1 MKDWRRT
8 VTCGELSSGDEGRQ
22 VVLNGWVTG
31 LRDHGGILFLDLRD
45 RYGRTQLVA
54 DTDAPAE
61 LLEEIRS
68 LQAET
73 VIAARGLVRLR
84 AEGQANPD
92 RTTGEIEVALQ
103 EIQVLGPSRPVPFE
117 IVDKEESSQETR
129 LRFRY
134 LDLRRRPMLEA
145 LEARS
150 RFLMAVRSRLHEEGF
165 LEVETPILTKA
176 TPEGARDY
184 LVPSRVHPGKFYAL
198 PQSPQLFKQLLMVGG
213 VDRYFQVAR
222 CFRDEDLR
230 ADRQPEFTQIDLEM
244 SFVEEEDVLSTVE
257 NMVSAA
263 FKEGFGIDAP
273 APFPRLT
280 WKEAMDRFGS
290 DKPDL
295 RFGLEIVDFTREAKD
310 SAFRVFS
317 GAVASGGVV
326 RGIRVPGGAERISR
340 KGLDALEGA
349 AREGGAKGL
358 AWLKIAAGG
367 KTAGPLSRFYQGEE
381 LEKLV
386 AAFGAG
392 EGDLLLFGAGGER
405 VVATSLGLVRS
416 ALGGMLDL
424 AKPGEFRF
432 LWVTDFPLFEK
443 EEKTGRW
450 GPSHHP
456 FTAPK
461 DWSLE
466 GLEEDP
472 GSLLSR
478 AYDLVLNG
486 SEVASGSIR
495 IHRADTQEEIFRF
508 LGIGPGEA
516 KAKFGFLLEA
526 LEYGAPPHGGIAL
539 GVDRLTAL
547 ALGLDSIREVIA
559 FPKTTSAACPL
570 TGAPSAVSPDQLEEL
585 GIRVTS
591 GEKPQGE

>member
-1 MKDWRRT
+1 MKDWRRN
-8 VTCGELSSGDEGRQ
+8 VTCGELTARDEGRE
-22 VVLNGWVTG
+22 VVLNGWVVG
-31 LRDHGGILFLDLRD
+31 VRDHGGILFLDLRD
-45 RYGRTQLVA
+45 RYGVTQLVA
-54 DTDAPAE
+54 DTDTPAE
-61 LLEEIRS
+61 LLERIRS

-73 VIAARGLVRLR
+73 VIAAAGKVRLR
-84 AEGQANPD
+84 APGRANPQ
-92 RTTGEIEVALQ
+92 RSTGEIEVALR
-103 EIQVLGPSRPVPFE
+103 EILVLGPSKPVPFE

-150 RFLMAVRSRLHEEGF
+150 RFLMAVRSCLHEEGF

-184 LVPSRVHPGKFYAL
+184 LVPSRVHPGRFYAL

-213 VDRYFQVAR
+213 VDKYFQVAR

-244 SFVEEEDVLSTVE
+244 SFVEEEDVLCAVE
-257 NMVSAA
+257 RMVSRA
-263 FKEGFGIDAP
+263 FREGFGIDSP
-273 APFPRLT
+273 SPFKRLT
-280 WKEAMDRFGS
+280 WKEAMARFGS

-295 RFGLEIVDFTREAKD
+295 RFGLEIVDFTGEAGD
-310 SAFRVFS
+310 SPFRVFS

-326 RGIRVPGGAERISR
+326 RGIRVPGGAGKVSR
-340 KGLDALEGA
+340 KGLEALEAA

-358 AWLKIAAGG
+358 AWLKVAGG
-367 KTAGPLSRFYQGEE
+367 KAAGPLARFYQGGA
-381 LEKLV
+381 LENLLGR
-386 AAFGAG
+386 FGA
-392 EGDLLLFGAGGER
+392 EDGDLLLFGAGEEGT
-405 VVATSLGLVRS
+405 VSLSLGQVRL
-416 ALGGMLDL
+416 ALGRMLDL
-424 AKPGEFRF
+424 APAGEYRF

-443 EEKTGRW
+443 EEESGRW

-466 GLEEDP
+466 GLEERP
-472 GSLLSR
+472 GEILSR

-495 IHRADTQEEIFRF
+495 IHRRDTQERIFRF
-508 LGIGPGEA
+508 LGISPEEA
-516 KAKFGFLLEA
+516 ERKFGFLLEA
-526 LEYGAPPHGGIAL
+526 LSFGAPPHGGIAL
-539 GVDRLTAL
+539 GVDRLVAL
-547 ALGLDSIREVIA
+547 ALGSDSIREVIA
-559 FPKTTSAACPL
+559 FPKTTSASCPL
-570 TGAPSAVSPDQLEEL
+570 TGAPSRVSSEQLREL
-585 GIRVTS
+585 GI
-591 GEKPQGE
+591 GLLEEKREG

>member
-1 MKDWRRT
+1 MKDWRRN
-8 VTCGELSSGDEGRQ
+8 VTCGELTARDEGRD
-22 VVLNGWVTG
+22 VVLNGWVVG
-31 LRDHGGILFLDLRD
+31 VRDHGGILFLDLRD
-45 RYGRTQLVA
+45 RYGVTQLVA
-54 DTDAPAE
+54 DTDAPAS

-73 VIAARGLVRLR
+73 VIAAKGKVRLR
-84 AEGQANPD
+84 APGRANPE
-92 RTTGEIEVALQ
+92 RSTGEIEVAVE
-103 EIQVLGPSRPVPFE
+103 EIQVLGSSRPVPFE

-134 LDLRRRPMLEA
+134 LDIRRRPMLRA

-150 RFLMAVRSRLHEEGF
+150 RFLMAAREWLHREGF

-184 LVPSRVHPGKFYAL
+184 LVPSRVHKGKFYAL

-244 SFVEEEDVLSTVE
+244 SFVEEEDVLAAVE
-257 NMVSAA
+257 AMVSSA
-263 FKEGFGIDAP
+263 FQGGFGIEAP
-273 APFPRLT
+273 LPFPRLT
-280 WKEAMDRFGS
+280 WKEAMVRFGS

-295 RFGLEIVDFTREAKD
+295 RFGLEIVDFTGNAKD

-326 RGIRVPGGAERISR
+326 RGIRVPGGAEKITR
-340 KGLDALEGA
+340 KGLDSLEAA

-358 AWLKIAAGG
+358 AWIKSAGG
-367 KTAGPLSRFYQGEE
+367 KTAGPLSKFYQGEE
-381 LEKLV
+381 WEKLRE
-386 AAFGAG
+386 AFGVE
-392 EGDLLLFGAGGER
+392 EGDLLLFGAGPEAQ
-405 VVATSLGLVRS
+405 VST
-416 ALGGMLDL
+416 ALGQVRTALGKMLDL
-424 AKPGEFRF
+424 ARPGEFRF
-432 LWVTDFPLFEK
+432 LWVTEFPLFEK
-443 EEKTGRW
+443 EEETGRW

-456 FTAPK
+456 FTAPR
-461 DWSLE
+461 DWSLQ
-466 GLEEDP
+466 GLEESP
-472 GSLLSR
+472 GEVLSR

-495 IHRADTQEEIFRF
+495 IHRADTQEKVFRF
-508 LGIGPGEA
+508 LGISPEEA
-516 KAKFGFLLEA
+516 ERKFGFLLEA
-526 LEYGAPPHGGIAL
+526 LGFGAPPHGGIAL
-539 GVDRLTAL
+539 GVDRLVAL

-570 TGAPSAVSPDQLEEL
+570 TGAPSEVSPDQLKDL
-585 GIRVTS
+585 GIRTIS
-591 GEKPQGE
+591 EGPA

>member
-1 MKDWRRT
+1 MKDWRRN
-8 VTCGELSSGDEGRQ
+8 VTCGELTARDEGRE

-31 LRDHGGILFLDLRD
+31 VRDHGGILFLDLRD
-45 RYGRTQLVA
+45 RYGLTQLVA
-54 DTDAPAE
+54 DTDAPAA
-61 LLEEIRS
+61 LLEGIRA

-73 VIAARGLVRLR
+73 VIAAWGKVRRR
-84 AEGQANPD
+84 APGRENPD
-92 RTTGEIEVALQ
+92 RATGEIEVALE
-103 EIQVLGPSRPVPFE
+103 EIQVLAPSRPVPFE

-129 LRFRY
+129 LRFRF
-134 LDLRRRPMLEA
+134 LDLRRRPMLRA

-150 RFLMAVRSRLHEEGF
+150 RFLMAVRRLLHEKGF

-184 LVPSRVHPGKFYAL
+184 LVPSRVHRGKFYAL

-257 NMVSAA
+257 SMVSRA
-263 FKEGFGIDAP
+263 FAEGFGIEAP
-273 APFPRLT
+273 LPFPRLT
-280 WKEAMDRFGS
+280 WKEAMTRFGS

-295 RFGLEIVDFTREAKD
+295 RFDLEITDFTGGAKD

-326 RGIRVPGGAERISR
+326 RGIRVPGGAEKITR

-358 AWLKIAAGG
+358 AWLKFAGG

-381 LEKLV
+381 LEKLRKV
-386 AAFGAG
+386 FAAREGDLVLFGAG
-392 EGDLLLFGAGGER
+392 EERTVSTALGQVRTALGER
-405 VVATSLGLVRS
+405 LGL
-416 ALGGMLDL
+416 A
-424 AKPGEFRF
+424 APGEYRF

-443 EEKTGRW
+443 EEETGRW

-456 FTAPK
+456 FTAPR
-461 DWSLE
+461 DWSLA
-466 GLEEDP
+466 GLEERP
-472 GSLLSR
+472 GTLLSR

-486 SEVASGSIR
+486 SEVGSGSIR
-495 IHRADTQEEIFRF
+495 IHRPDVQERIFRF
-508 LGIGPGEA
+508 LGIGREEA
-516 KAKFGFLLEA
+516 RRKFGFLLDA

-539 GVDRLTAL
+539 GVDRLVAL
-547 ALGLDSIREVIA
+547 ALGLESIREVIA

-570 TGAPSAVSPDQLEEL
+570 TGAPSEVSPEQLGEL
-585 GIRVTS
+585 GIGVIP
-591 GEKPQGE
+591 GEGD